1 MQDSDTTSTAAD
13 AEPTASRLLRTAAAL
28 FREKGYAGTS
38 TRELAARLG
47 IQQPSL
53 YAHMDKKEDLLYAVC
68 VDALRRVNSAVET
81 ALVAHELPA
90 SPVSPAPAAGDAAR
104 SAGMLVD
111 LAPLAATHDAPDRAR
126 AAALDRLRALIAEHL
141 RVTLAD
147 PDAFATTLIE
157 LRELSAARRA
167 EVLALQDAYA
177 ALVRRTIAAAQ
188 AAGAVRA
195 DIAPRHL
202 TLSLLNLLNW
212 TVFWYR
218 AEGELA
224 PAQLAALLGD
234 VFLRGAEAPVESL
247 AATEPPGR

>member
-68 VDALRRVNSAVET
+68 IDALRRVYSAVST

-90 SPVSPAPAAGDAAR
+90 SPAPAARDA
-104 SAGMLVD
+104 S
-111 LAPLAATHDAPDRAR
+111 DRAR

-141 RVTLAD
+141 HVTLAD

>member
-1 MQDSDTTSTAAD
+1 
-13 AEPTASRLLRTAAAL
+13 LLRTAAAL

-81 ALVAHELPA
+81 ALVALELPV
-90 SPVSPAPAAGDAAR
+90 SPVSPAPAARDAAR

-111 LAPLAATHDAPDRAR
+111 LAPLAAAHDAPDRAR

-141 RVTLAD
+141 RVTLTD

-234 VFLRGAEAPVESL
+234 VFLRGAQAPVESL
-247 AATEPPGR
+247 DAAEPPGR